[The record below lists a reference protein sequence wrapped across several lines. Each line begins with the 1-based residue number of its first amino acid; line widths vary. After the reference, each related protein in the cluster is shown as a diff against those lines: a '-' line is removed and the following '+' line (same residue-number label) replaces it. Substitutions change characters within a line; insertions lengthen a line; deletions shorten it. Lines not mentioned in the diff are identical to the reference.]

1 LCSPLLCWQAD
12 EVKTSRARLLV
23 ASWDESL
30 LRSRTMMLGA
40 YFSVQPAGRFLEAV
54 QLARNNSYD
63 LLVLCHTLDGYQQ
76 QALAAVAR
84 QTYPPAEV
92 LVLETRPAT
101 DVPYADHVYQVTR
114 GPSQLLN
121 KCAQIVGYKI
131 RSKARHVAA
140 D

>member
-1 LCSPLLCWQAD
+1 M
-12 EVKTSRARLLV
+12 KTSRARLLV

-63 LLVLCHTLDGYQQ
+63 LLILCHTLDGSEQA
-76 QALAAVAR
+76 ALAAIAHE
-84 QTYPPAEV
+84 TYPPAEV
-92 LVLETRPAT
+92 LVLETCPAT
-101 DVPYADHVYQVTR
+101 DKPYADHVYEIAR
-114 GPSQLLN
+114 SPWRLLTT
-121 KCAQIVGYKI
+121 CAQIVGYKT

-140 D
+140 G